1 MKLWQK
7 QESIDK
13 IFERFTVG
21 KDPELDIHLAKYDVI
36 GSKAHVKML
45 GEIGL
50 LESEEVIA
58 ISLGLEKIN
67 QMIDSETFEIREGV
81 EDCHS
86 QIEILLIEELGPVGK
101 KIPVSYTHLRA
112 HET

>member
-50 LESEEVIA
+50 LES
-58 ISLGLEKIN
+58 G
-67 QMIDSETFEIREGV
+67 R
-81 EDCHS
+81 
-86 QIEILLIEELGPVGK
+86 LLRLVWVLK
-101 KIPVSYTHLRA
+101 K
-112 HET
+112 